1 MAALPY
7 PCGEY
12 ITPGHMVFDYEFY
25 VNGANKHSL
34 KLSLNPKTPH
44 VQPQD
49 IDAIIEF
56 LLAAKQV
63 LLSKPLEQ
71 VEEEDAIG

>member
-1 MAALPY
+1 MATLPY
-7 PCGEY
+7 PKGVWVSPGFMKFEY
-12 ITPGHMVFDYEFY
+12 KFY
-25 VNGANKHSL
+25 AYGSNKHSL
-34 KLSLNPKTPH
+34 KLNLNPKTPH
-44 VQPQD
+44 VQPKD